1 VTQFGLDATLLRN
14 LSMQGLPM
22 GAASMSPGLIPEVG
36 RSMATQVSD
45 EAMRQQA
52 AAVIQRSY
60 RWLDA
65 SAPLAPQ
72 VAGLIPPLITAVQQY
87 EAEQYAASLTGAVA
101 VVQTAQALHGAT
113 PILPAP

>member
-1 VTQFGLDATLLRN
+1 
-14 LSMQGLPM
+14 
-22 GAASMSPGLIPEVG
+22 
-36 RSMATQVSD
+36 
-45 EAMRQQA
+45 MRQQA
-52 AAVIQRSY
+52 AAVIQRSF

-72 VAGLIPPLITAVQQY
+72 VAGLISPLITAVQQY

-101 VVQTAQALHGAT
+101 VVQTAQALHSTT